1 MKPFERTLRRALAW
15 LCTAS
20 MISVMIGC
28 DAAPSDTTDTAPDT
42 TGTAAVTEA
51 DTLSPEEEAA
61 LAMYSD
67 PDWAGENQI
76 IELDGDWPSI
86 YIDPTSAQTAEA
98 SMDDYFSYMFDKNVT
113 DIVLAIYEQSSQVPT
128 ESDAISW
135 MYEKCTWTEE
145 GGLPVNYDQFSLFN
159 NGNTFNEY
167 YQLFT
172 ESDTDMY
179 AMAFEKIREAG
190 IRPWMSF
197 RMNDRHATDEKT
209 SYLRSKFLYEAKEN
223 GYMVGSEYG
232 FHRICIDFSEERV
245 RQVMYDYLREMILR
259 YDVFGIQ
266 LDFMRCMVCFDYLHD
281 TDYQHYMTEFIRDI
295 HGVVEEAEAKFGHDI
310 KLMLRLG
317 RSIEHNM
324 VFGFDVET
332 IVAEKLVDA
341 LVPSPRWD
349 YSDSPLPVAEWK
361 ALAGDDIAVFAGI
374 EQNRYNTFAMD
385 EQKSNAGVTMTR
397 NYVKG
402 YSAGYYAQGADG
414 VYFNNFFQL
423 GSNGPSIWDLT
434 REDMTQG
441 VRRYTLTG
449 QDLAPIGYD
458 AYKPL
463 PLVLKTEGAAL
474 TVSMGEIRPTETV
487 SVLVL
492 LNKDKI
498 EQAEANGMQALPDI
512 TLNGVAAA
520 SVRKTDTDDSFFEEG
535 SVIHSRLRA
544 KRSQLVVYTFEGV
557 ETAGDLVINFSAD
570 HDDLGTVDYLELL
583 VEPK

>member
-1 MKPFERTLRRALAW
+1 MKPFERTLRRTLAM
-15 LCTAS
+15 LCAS
-20 MISVMIGC
+20 SMTLVLFGC
-28 DAAPSDTTDTAPDT
+28 DTPASDDREGSGTAQDTTVT
-42 TGTAAVTEA
+42 TAVTETPA
-51 DTLSPEEEAA
+51 DDSA

-67 PDWAGENQI
+67 PDWAKDNWI
-76 IELDGDWPSI
+76 MELDGDWPSI

-113 DIVLAIYEQSSQVPT
+113 DIVLAIYEQNSQVPT

-197 RMNDRHATDEKT
+197 RMNDRHGTGEKT
-209 SYLRSKFLYEAKEN
+209 SYLRSRFHYEAKEN

-232 FHRICIDFSEERV
+232 FHRICLDFSEERV
-245 RQVMYDYLREMILR
+245 RQIMYDYLREMILR

-266 LDFMRCMVCFDYLHD
+266 LDFMRCMVCFDYLND

-349 YSDSPLPVAEWK
+349 YSDSTLPVAEWK
-361 ALAGDDIAVFAGI
+361 ALAGDDIAVFVGI
-374 EQNRYNTFAMD
+374 EQNRYNTFSMND
-385 EQKSNAGVTMTR
+385 NKSSAGVYMTR
-397 NYVKG
+397 DYVKG

-449 QDLAPIGYD
+449 QDLAPIGYE
-458 AYKPL
+458 AYAPL
-463 PLVLKTEGAAL
+463 PLELKPEGVST

-487 SVLVL
+487 SVLIL

-512 TLNGVAAA
+512 TLNGIAAA
-520 SVRKTDTDDSFFEEG
+520 SVRKTDKNDSFFEEG
-535 SVIHSRLRA
+535 SVIHSKLTA
-544 KRSQLVVYTFEGV
+544 KRSQLAVYTFEGV
-557 ETAGDLVINFSAD
+557 TAADDLVINISAD

-583 VEPK
+583 VEPN